1 MISFIVACYNE
12 EKNITETINSIIL
25 ANRKLKDKKYEII
38 IIDDHSTDNSKN
50 ILNKLK
56 KKFKFIKLKKNKKN
70 LGYGGTVKVGIKKA
84 KGDYIIWIPGDN
96 SHASSEL
103 VKILKYKNKYDIVS
117 TFYTNTETRSRFRNN
132 FTKFYT
138 PILNILFGLNLPYY
152 NGVTLIKKKIFSKF
166 NIVTNS
172 HSFHL
177 EIWVNIFLINKYSI
191 KFVPTLLNDR
201 IKGATAFKF
210 KNSIKVLFNFLRLYF
225 YFLFKKFKTF

>member
-84 KGDYIIWIPGDN
+84 KGDYVIWIPGDN

-132 FTKFYT
+132 FT
-138 PILNILFGLNLPYY
+138 
-152 NGVTLIKKKIFSKF
+152 
-166 NIVTNS
+166 
-172 HSFHL
+172 
-177 EIWVNIFLINKYSI
+177 YS
-191 KFVPTLLNDR
+191 L
-201 IKGATAFKF
+201 
-210 KNSIKVLFNFLRLYF
+210 
-225 YFLFKKFKTF
+225 